1 LIAQITRD
9 FGGIRIETLNWPI
22 VVMEFPESRV
32 SESDFHQALAYIE
45 HLMREAVAKGEK
57 SYQVTDITRV
67 QELATATQRKY
78 AAEFVKRNSTLSQ
91 QASLGTASVTPSS
104 ILRGIMTAI
113 FWISPPP
120 TPAVFF
126 ATRNEA
132 YLHAI
137 GVLERGGARLPQ
149 RLVDLRG
156 RLQANDK
163 GMRRPGRRPSV
174 PPL

>member
-1 LIAQITRD
+1 VVAQITRD
-9 FGGIRIETLNWPI
+9 FGGIRIETVNWPI
-22 VVMEFPESRV
+22 VLMEFPEKRA
-32 SESDFHQALAYIE
+32 EDADFHQALHYIE
-45 HLMREAVAKGEK
+45 HLMREGAAGGEK

-67 QELATATQRKY
+67 QEIAPATQRKY
-78 AAEFVKRNSTLSQ
+78 AAEFVKRNASLSQ
-91 QASLGTASVTPSS
+91 LASFGTASVTPSS

-126 ATRNEA
+126 ATRGEA

-137 GVLERGGARLPQ
+137 DVLERGGTWLPPRL
-149 RLVDLRG
+149 LDLRG
-156 RLQANDK
+156 RLGGK
-163 GMRRPGRRPSV
+163 GTRAGRRHSV

>member
-1 LIAQITRD
+1 VVAQITRD
-9 FGGIRIETLNWPI
+9 FGGIRIETVNWPI
-22 VVMEFPESRV
+22 VLMEFPEKRV
-32 SESDFHQALAYIE
+32 EDPDFQQALNYIE
-45 HLMREAVAKGEK
+45 HLMRECAANREK

-67 QELATATQRKY
+67 QELAPATQRKY
-78 AAEFVKRNSTLSQ
+78 AAEFVKRNAPLSQ
-91 QASLGTASVTPSS
+91 LASLGTASVTPSS

-126 ATRNEA
+126 ASRGEA

-137 GVLERGGARLPQ
+137 DVLERGGTWLPQ
-149 RLVDLRG
+149 RIADLRG
-156 RLQANDK
+156 RLQTSKVRA
-163 GMRRPGRRPSV
+163 GRRPSV